1 MDLLN
6 NQEENKA
13 NNMDFAG
20 SSRPGFMAALKSH
33 GLALEIHK
41 LSNYNQTCVCAC
53 VCVCLHMHFSEKS
66 FYLIL
71 KEINSSQTLK
81 TTVV

>member
-41 LSNYNQTCVCAC
+41 LSNYNQTCVRVCVR
-53 VCVCLHMHFSEKS
+53 VCVCWVEVNVRTALLEYK
-66 FYLIL
+66 
-71 KEINSSQTLK
+71 
-81 TTVV
+81 